1 MQKLAEFKS
10 DQNGSGLILCI
21 FVLFF
26 MLGVAGLVVD
36 MSIAYK
42 AKGEMRKAANAAA
55 LSGAQVIFNSNA
67 SISNVVNDILAE
79 NHEKDCTLDLQI
91 KAKGENKVTVKLRK
105 DVSLYFMKIFG
116 KDTIPITVASSAVNE
131 PAAAM
136 TGVVPL
142 GVEEGIKLE
151 VGKKYILKGKKQEDS
166 PGWFGFLNLDGN
178 KNPHDI
184 ADLINNGYSGEIKIN
199 QILDKTPGEKA
210 SVGKDIVPRIAPII
224 IYEMIDRG
232 KNDSIKVKGFAYC
245 KITVDDSD
253 KKVFYGEF
261 IKTADVS
268 SISGTINDSLIYKCR
283 LVE

>member
-1 MQKLAEFKS
+1 MFKLSKLRR
-10 DQNGSGLILCI
+10 DQNGSGLLLCI
-21 FVLFF
+21 FILFF
-26 MLGVAGLVVD
+26 TICIGGVLVDV
-36 MSIAYK
+36 SILYK
-42 AKGEMRKAANAAA
+42 AKGEMRKAANAAV
-55 LSGAQVIFNSNA
+55 LSGAQIIFEKDE
-67 SISNVVNDILAE
+67 SIKNVVSEILTANNE
-79 NHEKDCTLDLQI
+79 PYDKNNLQI
-91 KAKGENKVTVKLRK
+91 NRTENKLTYTLHKTVP
-105 DVSLYFMKIFG
+105 LYFMRIFG
-116 KDTIPITVASSAVNE
+116 IDTIPITVTSSAVRE
-131 PAAAM
+131 LATAM